1 MIQTFINETIKKR
14 ISENNVN
21 TTILLTDAS
30 NFIIGKA
37 IINDNGINF
46 WCYEY
51 SRNDTT
57 EPWEKEK
64 QKSSAGEFQSLCENA
79 HEIKFL

>member
-1 MIQTFINETIKKR
+1 MIQIYINEIIKKR
-14 ISENNVN
+14 ISENNLN
-21 TTILLTDAS
+21 TTILLTDAA
-30 NFIIGKA
+30 NFIIGKV
-37 IINDNGINF
+37 IINDSGINF

-57 EPWEKEK
+57 EPWEKNK
-64 QKSSAGEFQSLCENA
+64 KKLSAGEFQLLCERA